1 MTQNPM
7 VLHKN
12 KFFLLSCL
20 LFCLVAS
27 NASLRARLLT
37 DDPIQVSSP
46 ASFDWRSNTAMT
58 PVKNQAD
65 CNAYYA
71 FSTIAFFE
79 QDLILNEGASTNI
92 DLSEQ
97 FLTTCLPNGGCVGG
111 NPKDAMEFAI
121 KKGGIPI

>member
-1 MTQNPM
+1 
-7 VLHKN
+7 
-12 KFFLLSCL
+12 
-20 LFCLVAS
+20 
-27 NASLRARLLT
+27 
-37 DDPIQVSSP
+37 
-46 ASFDWRSNTAMT
+46 MT

-65 CNAYYA
+65 CNAYHA

-97 FLTTCLPNGGCVGG
+97 FVTTCMPTGGCIGG
-111 NPKDAMEFAI
+111 SPKDAMEFVL